1 MKQILDTFKWDKFS
15 VEKIEKKH
23 DIRGVAKREALVEE
37 PCALS
42 NGSITEGEVKQ
53 EGETYILNHQE
64 KLRKYLDNVETNQN
78 KLSSF
83 LKQNHFEPIV
93 NSLDAKF
100 HSKANEK
107 EIALNDLHNNY
118 KTFKEEQNQ
127 FRKYHQISR
136 EPNSSTFGNTVKHLG
151 LILVLFV
158 AEVVMNGFMLQG
170 ALVGGPAEGI
180 SVAVA
185 IAFLNCVAS
194 GLAGYYIFKKI
205 THLEKKIKI
214 LWGIFALI
222 YTTFIVYLNMCLGAY
237 RSKSEEMFQK
247 LYGSGSAGNSL
258 SPEQSLEA
266 LSKVIKPWSG
276 EIEFMFVGVIL
287 TFVGLFFAAL
297 SIISG
302 FLYNDTYPGYGN
314 VGQKVNNY
322 RYKIRKSFTSYA
334 KDISKLFS
342 DHNKKL
348 QETFDS
354 IRNKELNYWDSNTNV
369 IQKELVNYEQKVGA
383 VERGSKHI
391 IDEYRKE
398 NIKVRNSNPPSYFN
412 NEFQLS
418 EDVKDPIKVF
428 PDVSFHY
435 MSDEERENRKL
446 KFLETI
452 DQNFKNSEKE
462 VEELQQ
468 SSINKQKELYEKYNT
483 N

>member
-1 MKQILDTFKWDKFS
+1 MF
-15 VEKIEKKH
+15 EK
-23 DIRGVAKREALVEE
+23 
-37 PCALS
+37 
-42 NGSITEGEVKQ
+42 
-53 EGETYILNHQE
+53 
-64 KLRKYLDNVETNQN
+64 
-78 KLSSF
+78 
-83 LKQNHFEPIV
+83 
-93 NSLDAKF
+93 
-100 HSKANEK
+100 
-107 EIALNDLHNNY
+107 
-118 KTFKEEQNQ
+118 
-127 FRKYHQISR
+127 
-136 EPNSSTFGNTVKHLG
+136 
-151 LILVLFV
+151 
-158 AEVVMNGFMLQG
+158 
-170 ALVGGPAEGI
+170 
-180 SVAVA
+180 
-185 IAFLNCVAS
+185 
-194 GLAGYYIFKKI
+194 
-205 THLEKKIKI
+205 
-214 LWGIFALI
+214 
-222 YTTFIVYLNMCLGAY
+222 
-237 RSKSEEMFQK
+237 
-247 LYGSGSAGNSL
+247 
-258 SPEQSLEA
+258 
-266 LSKVIKPWSG
+266 
-276 EIEFMFVGVIL
+276 
-287 TFVGLFFAAL
+287 
-297 SIISG
+297 
-302 FLYNDTYPGYGN
+302 
-314 VGQKVNNY
+314 
-322 RYKIRKSFTSYA
+322 YA

-354 IRNKELNYWDSNTNV
+354 IRDKELNYWDSNTNV